1 MFAVNERNSIM
12 KTFLRIVTSIIFIVW
27 GIYSP
32 LSALDAIMSLNVS
45 ALISAGVGVLMLI
58 AGVLGLIGIKKN
70 KRRIFAIIIL
80 VMSVLPMITA
90 LPAFSLSALITV
102 AVSVLYLLCI

>member
-1 MFAVNERNSIM
+1 M
-12 KTFLRIVTSIIFIVW
+12 KTFLRIVTSIVFIAW

-58 AGVLGLIGIKKN
+58 AGVLGLIGLKKN

-80 VMSVLPMITA
+80 VMSALPVITA
-90 LPAFSLSALITV
+90 LPDFSFSALITV